1 MASFGYSSCAMNR
14 FTDVAT
20 SWVASVA
27 RLGLGMR
34 VGRVARQPETPL
46 EIYEFEACPY
56 CRRLR
61 EALSIFDLDAMIY
74 PCPRG
79 GTRFRPT
86 VKERGGQHQFPYLVD
101 PNTGEEMYES
111 IDIIQYLA
119 DIYGDGT
126 VPLGVGA
133 SAIPLGSFAS
143 AVRFSKGVRVHPSR
157 EPEHPLV
164 LYNFEAS
171 PYCRIAREALCQLE
185 LPYLQR
191 NVAKGS
197 AKREAFVEH
206 TGRMMVPYLID
217 PNTGAEMFESADIA
231 AYLYETYGA

>member
-1 MASFGYSSCAMNR
+1 MSR
-14 FTDVAT
+14 FTDVAS
-20 SWVASVA
+20 SWVASAA

-34 VGRVARQPETPL
+34 VGKATFTQPETPI
-46 EIYEFEACPY
+46 EIYEYESCPY

-79 GTRFRPT
+79 GTRFRPK
-86 VKERGGQHQFPYLVD
+86 VKKRGGKRQFPYMID
-101 PNTGEEMYES
+101 PNTGTEMYES
-111 IDIIQYLA
+111 LHIIRYLSES
-119 DIYGDGT
+119 YGDGA
-126 VPLGVGA
+126 VPFGVGV
-133 SAIPLGSFAS
+133 SAIPLGNFAS
-143 AVRFSKGVRVHPSR
+143 AVRLTKGLRARPSR
-157 EPEHPLV
+157 EPEQPLI

-197 AKREAFVEH
+197 PKRKAYVERS
-206 TGRMMVPYLID
+206 GKMMVPYLVD
-217 PNTGAEMFESADIA
+217 PNTGDEMFESADIA
-231 AYLYETYGA
+231 AYLFDTYGR

>member
-1 MASFGYSSCAMNR
+1 M
-14 FTDVAT
+14 TDVAT

-34 VGRVARQPETPL
+34 VSQQHRVSGQPEKPIEL
-46 EIYEFEACPY
+46 YEFEDCPY

-61 EALSIFDLDAMIY
+61 EALSILDLDAMIY
-74 PCPRG
+74 SCPRG
-79 GTRFRPT
+79 GTRFRPR
-86 VKERGGQHQFPYLVD
+86 VKERGGKRQFPYMVD
-101 PNTGEEMYES
+101 PNTGVEMYES
-111 IDIIQYLA
+111 LDIARYLSST
-119 DIYGDGT
+119 YGDGW

-133 SAIPLGSFAS
+133 TAVPLGSFAS
-143 AVRFSKGVRVHPSR
+143 VMRLGKGRAVPSR
-157 EPEHPLV
+157 EPEQALM

-197 AKREAFVEH
+197 PKRKAFVERS
-206 TGRMMVPYLID
+206 GRMMVPYLVD
-217 PNTGAEMFESADIA
+217 PNTGIEMFESADIA
-231 AYLYETYGA
+231 AYLFDTYAL